1 MIEWQE
7 VHYSTDPTKAGLTRL
22 HCFSSLSHCV
32 SLHSNAELYMH
43 TRQICSCKFII
54 NVLYSKD
61 FAN

>member
-7 VHYSTDPTKAGLTRL
+7 VHYFTNPTKAGLTRL
-22 HCFSSLSHCV
+22 CCFSSLGHCI
-32 SLHSNAELYMH
+32 SLHSNAELYTH
-43 TRQICSCKFII
+43 THQTYSCKFII